1 MVTPCPEPS
10 EWLCVGQI
18 IGAHGLR
25 GEVKVKPFSDFP
37 ERFTVAGSRWLRS
50 PRQPQPYAVTLV
62 RGRFLPR
69 AEQFV
74 VAFAEVS
81 DRTAAEALKGAEIL
95 VPASDRPSLAAN
107 EYHLMDLIGLAV
119 YHQGKPVGEVVG
131 LVNAGNDLLE
141 VRLLDPAQE
150 APLLVYIPFVPAI
163 VPVIDLTARRIE
175 IDPPLGLLP

>member
-10 EWLCVGQI
+10 EWLCVGRI

-95 VPASDRPSLAAN
+95 VPASDRPPLAAN

-119 YHQGKPVGEVVG
+119 YHQGEQVGEVVG

-141 VRLLDPAQE
+141 VRLLNPAPK
-150 APLLVYIPFVPAI
+150 APPLVYIPFVPAI
-163 VPVIDLTARRIE
+163 VPVIDLKARRIE

>member
-1 MVTPCPEPS
+1 MVTPFPETS
-10 EWLCVGQI
+10 EWLCIGQI
-18 IGAHGLR
+18 VAAHGLR

-37 ERFTVAGSRWLRS
+37 ERFTVAGCRWLRS
-50 PRQPQPYAVTLV
+50 PRQPQPYAVTLL

-74 VAFAEVS
+74 VTFAEVS

-95 VPASDRPSLAAN
+95 VPASDRPPLAAN

-119 YHQGKPVGEVVG
+119 YHQGERVGEVVG

-141 VRLLDPAQE
+141 VQLLNPAQE
-150 APLLVYIPFVPAI
+150 APPSVYIPFVPAI
-163 VPVIDLTARRIE
+163 VPVVDLAARRIE